1 MPRKP
6 EGGGGSLVVV
16 ARAGRSAEKFKIMLR
31 DILEED
37 NINFV
42 HDDC

>member
-6 EGGGGSLVVV
+6 EGGGGSLFVV

-31 DILEED
+31 DILEEA
-37 NINFV
+37 NIIFV
-42 HDDC
+42 LNDC